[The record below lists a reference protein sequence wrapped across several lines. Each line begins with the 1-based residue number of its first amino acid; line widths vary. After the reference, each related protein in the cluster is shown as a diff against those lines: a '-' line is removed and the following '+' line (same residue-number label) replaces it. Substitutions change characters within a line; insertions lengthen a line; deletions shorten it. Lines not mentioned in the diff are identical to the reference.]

1 MPTAISELTTIR
13 VGGPAREFTV
23 ATTGDELVSLVRDA
37 DRAGTDVLVVGGGSN
52 LVVGDDG
59 FDGRVI
65 RVTGSRLDIDG
76 EIVTVDAGVEWDA
89 VVQATIEAG
98 LSGMEAL
105 SGIPGTTGATPI
117 QNVGA
122 YGASTS
128 ELLHGLTV
136 YDRETE
142 ETAVWTPE
150 QCGFGTHRSSV
161 FKRSSRYVILDV
173 TFALKKTTESLPV
186 RYAALSERLDVQI
199 GDVVPVPDVR
209 AAVLALRGERGMVLD
224 AGDHDTWSVGSF
236 FLNPVLAE
244 VPEAAAHAPSFPDP
258 AGTKIPA
265 AWLIQNAG
273 FPRGYGTE
281 FGRGTAA
288 LSSKH
293 VLAVTNRGGARASDI
308 MALATHVRDGV
319 QEKFGVTLTPECDLV
334 NCALG

>member
-13 VGGPAREFTV
+13 VGGPAREFCV
-23 ATTGDELVSLVRDA
+23 ATTGEELVSLVGEA
-37 DRAGTDVLVVGGGSN
+37 DRSGTDVLIVGGGSN

-65 RVTGSRLDIDG
+65 QVSSSRLEIDG
-76 EIVTVDAGVEWDA
+76 EIVTVDAGVEWDS

-128 ELLHGLTV
+128 ELLHSLTV
-136 YDRETE
+136 YDRQTKETS
-142 ETAVWTPE
+142 VWTPE

-161 FKRSSRYVILDV
+161 FKRSSRYAILEV
-173 TFALKKTTESLPV
+173 SFALKKTTRSLPV

-199 GDVVPVPDVR
+199 GDVVPVQDVR

-224 AGDHDTWSVGSF
+224 EGDHDTWSVGSF
-236 FLNPVLAE
+236 FLNPVLPE
-244 VPEAAAHAPSFPDP
+244 VPEQAAHAPSFPDP

-265 AWLIQNAG
+265 AWLIQNSG

-293 VLAVTNRGGARASDI
+293 VLAVTNRGGAMASDI

-319 QEKFGVTLTPECDLV
+319 QEKFGITLTPECDLV

>member
-1 MPTAISELTTIR
+1 M
-13 VGGPAREFTV
+13 GGPAREFTV
-23 ATTGDELVSLVRDA
+23 ASNADELVSLVRDA
-37 DRAGTDVLVVGGGSN
+37 DRAGTDVLVIGGGSN

-59 FDGRVI
+59 FDGRVV

-76 EIVTVDAGVEWDA
+76 EIVTVDAGIEWDA
-89 VVQATIEAG
+89 VVQATIDAG

-128 ELLHGLTV
+128 ELLHSLTV
-136 YDRETE
+136 YDRESE
-142 ETAVWTPE
+142 QTAVWTPE

-186 RYAALSERLDVQI
+186 ATRRCRSVSTCRSATSYRCRTCARPCWRCAANAAWCSTEKITTRGASDRSSSTRYCPRC
-199 GDVVPVPDVR
+199 PRP
-209 AAVLALRGERGMVLD
+209 LRTRP
-224 AGDHDTWSVGSF
+224 AS
-236 FLNPVLAE
+236 
-244 VPEAAAHAPSFPDP
+244 PDP

-293 VLAVTNRGGARASDI
+293 VLAVTNRGGATASDI
-308 MALATHVRDGV
+308 MALAAHVRDGV

>member
-23 ATTGDELVSLVRDA
+23 ASNADELVSLVRDA
-37 DRAGTDVLVVGGGSN
+37 DRAGTDVLVIGGGSN

-59 FDGRVI
+59 FDGRVV

-76 EIVTVDAGVEWDA
+76 EIVTVDAGIEWDA
-89 VVQATIEAG
+89 VVQATIDAG

-128 ELLHGLTV
+128 ELLHSLTV
-136 YDRETE
+136 YDRESE
-142 ETAVWTPE
+142 QTAVWTPE

-199 GDVVPVPDVR
+199 GDVVPVSDVR

-224 AGDHDTWSVGSF
+224 GEDHDTWSVGSF
-236 FLNPVLAE
+236 FLNPVLPE
-244 VPEAAAHAPSFPDP
+244 VPEAAAHAPSFPR
-258 AGTKIPA
+258 
-265 AWLIQNAG
+265 
-273 FPRGYGTE
+273 PRGNE
-281 FGRGTAA
+281 DSGR
-288 LSSKH
+288 
-293 VLAVTNRGGARASDI
+293 LADPERGLPARLRHRIRPRHRSAVVQTRTCRHQQGWGNRVGHHGAGRARPRRG
-308 MALATHVRDGV
+308 AGEVRRH
-319 QEKFGVTLTPECDLV
+319 
-334 NCALG
+334 AHARM